1 MILLLVVALVAAFAF
16 ALLTKFYWARNTPSK
31 PTNIVTGA
39 VIVLLGGLAIL
50 AASGRLH
57 WLAAVATGALPFL
70 RHALRLALNPLG
82 GLLLRRFLAGR
93 GGAASSLGGMFG
105 GFRRDPNEADG
116 SPQQSSVQTN
126 DLSMTLNH
134 DTGEMDGEV
143 LRGQLQGRRLSELDV
158 TVLATLFG
166 QFEDERSRQLLA
178 AYLDRRAPGW
188 NDAASSSHDPSQ
200 DTMTPERALRVL
212 DLPDTANRDDV
223 VAAHRR
229 LMQRLHPDRG
239 GSAFLAAT
247 LNEAK
252 KVLLETL

>member
-1 MILLLVVALVAAFAF
+1 MIVLVVVALVAAFAF
-16 ALLTKFYWARNTPSK
+16 ALLTKLYWARSMPGK
-31 PTNIVTGA
+31 PTTIVTGA
-39 VIVLLGGLAIL
+39 VVALLGGLAIL

-70 RHALRLALNPLG
+70 RHALRLAVNPLG

-105 GFRRDPNEADG
+105 GFRRDPNEAEG
-116 SPQQSSVQTN
+116 SPQQSSVQTD

-134 DTGEMDGEV
+134 DTGEMDGQV
-143 LRGQLQGRRLSELDV
+143 LRGSLQGRRLSDLDV
-158 TVLATLFG
+158 TALATLLAE
-166 QFEDERSRQLLA
+166 FEDERSRQLLT

-188 NDAASSSHDPSQ
+188 NDGASGSPDTSQ
-200 DTMTPERALRVL
+200 DTMTRERALRVL
-212 DLPDTANRDDV
+212 DLPETANREDV

-252 KVLLETL
+252 KVLLESL

>member
-1 MILLLVVALVAAFAF
+1 MILLVIVALVGAFAF
-16 ALLTKFYWARNTPSK
+16 ALLMKLYWARNTPSK
-31 PTNIVTGA
+31 PTSIVTGA
-39 VIVLLGGLAIL
+39 VVALLAALAIL

-70 RHALRLALNPLG
+70 RHALRLALNPVG

-93 GGAASSLGGMFG
+93 GGPSPLGGMFG
-105 GFRRDPNEADG
+105 GFRQSPPEANGDPR
-116 SPQQSSVQTN
+116 QSSVQTG
-126 DLSMTLNH
+126 DLRMTLNH
-134 DTGEMDGEV
+134 ETGEMDGEV
-143 LRGQLQGRRLSELDV
+143 LRGARQGKRLGELDLAQVV
-158 TVLATLFG
+158 TLLTEFD
-166 QFEDERSRQLLA
+166 DERSRQLLS

-188 NDAASSSHDPSQ
+188 NDAAQGNQDVQQ
-200 DTMTPERALRVL
+200 DTMTVERALKVL
-212 DLPDTANRDDV
+212 DLPDSAGRDDV

-252 KVLLETL
+252 KVLLDRL

>member
-1 MILLLVVALVAAFAF
+1 MILLVIVAVVGAFAF
-16 ALLTKFYWARNTPSK
+16 ALLMKLYWARNTPSK
-31 PTNIVTGA
+31 PTSIVTGA
-39 VIVLLGGLAIL
+39 VVALLAALAIL

-70 RHALRLALNPLG
+70 RHALRLALNPVG

-93 GGAASSLGGMFG
+93 GGPSPLGGMFG
-105 GFRRDPNEADG
+105 GFRQGPRDADDG
-116 SPQQSSVQTN
+116 PRQSSVQTD
-126 DLSMTLNH
+126 DLRMTLNH

-143 LRGQLQGRRLSELDV
+143 LRGERQGRRLGELELTALV
-158 TVLATLFG
+158 TYLTEL
-166 QFEDERSRQLLA
+166 EDERSRQLLT

-188 NDAASSSHDPSQ
+188 NDAAPGSQDTGQ
-200 DTMTPERALRVL
+200 DTMTFERALRVL
-212 DLPDTANRDDV
+212 DLPDSAERDDV
-223 VAAHRR
+223 ITAHRR

-252 KVLLETL
+252 KVLLERL

>member
-1 MILLLVVALVAAFAF
+1 MILLVVVALVGAFAF
-16 ALLTKFYWARNTPSK
+16 ALLMKYYWARNTPSK
-31 PTNIVTGA
+31 PTGIVTGA
-39 VIVLLGGLAIL
+39 VVALLAALAIL

-57 WLAAVATGALPFL
+57 WLAALATGALPFL

-93 GGAASSLGGMFG
+93 GGPSPLGGMFG
-105 GFRRDPNEADG
+105 GFRRDPNEADAG
-116 SPQQSSVQTN
+116 PGQSSVQTD
-126 DLSMTLNH
+126 DLRMTLNH

-143 LRGQLQGRRLSELDV
+143 LRGRFRRRRLGDLDMTALV
-158 TVLATLFG
+158 TLLAGF
-166 QFEDERSRQLLA
+166 QDERSRQLLT
-178 AYLDRRAPGW
+178 AYLDRRSPGW
-188 NDAASSSHDPSQ
+188 NDAVSGTQ
-200 DTMTPERALRVL
+200 DTMTRERALRVL
-212 DLPDTANRDDV
+212 DLPDTASRDDV
-223 VAAHRR
+223 ITAHRR

>member
-1 MILLLVVALVAAFAF
+1 MILLVVVALVAAFAF
-16 ALLTKFYWARNTPSK
+16 ALLTKLYWARNTPSK
-31 PTNIVTGA
+31 PTTIVTGA
-39 VIVLLGGLAIL
+39 VVALLGGLAVL

-105 GFRRDPNEADG
+105 GFRRDPSEAEG
-116 SPQQSSVQTN
+116 SPQQSSVQTG
-126 DLSMTLNH
+126 DLGMTLNH

-143 LRGQLQGRRLSELDV
+143 LRGPLQGRRLSDLDV
-158 TVLATLFG
+158 TALTALFAE
-166 QFEDERSRQLLA
+166 FEDERSRQLLT

-188 NDAASSSHDPSQ
+188 NDASSSNHDTGQ
-200 DTMTPERALRVL
+200 DSMTRERALRVL
-212 DLPDTANRDDV
+212 DLPDNASRDDV